1 MPLKPVSVTQLNDY
15 LNRVISTDPLL
26 SSVTVQGEVSGV
38 KYHSS
43 GHVYFSLVDSRSRL
57 SCFLHREKAMQLQEK
72 LTDGMELTASGGI
85 TVFSRGGSYS
95 LYVRSLEIEG
105 KGDLAAAFEQMKRRL
120 DREGLFDPAHKKPLP
135 PYPDRIGVITAGTG
149 AAIRDILKIIRKRNN
164 VCDVVV
170 FPTAVQ
176 GDGAAEKIARAIDFV
191 NENFNDIDI
200 LIVGRGGGSAEDLW
214 AFNEEAVARSIY
226 ASRIPI
232 ISAVGH
238 EIDFSIS
245 DLVADVR
252 AETPTAAAQIAVP
265 DTEELSGQL
274 ETWKEQLRRQ
284 LENSLMYQ
292 NLKVENQIRMLRDGL
307 ESKISG
313 VQNRLEQYRTVL
325 RENDPRRIL
334 AQGYSIVEDSR
345 GRVMLDANLISPE
358 ETYRITFHNGS
369 AEGRLN
375 KTGDGNDE

>member
-120 DREGLFDPAHKKPLP
+120 DREGLFNPAHKKPLP

>member
-265 DTEELSGQL
+265 DTEELFGQL

>member
-15 LNRVISTDPLL
+15 LNRVVSTDPLL

-105 KGDLAAAFEQMKRRL
+105 KGDLAAAFEQMKQRL
-120 DREGLFDPAHKKPLP
+120 NREGLFDPAHKKPLP
-135 PYPDRIGVITAGTG
+135 PYPGRIGVITAGTG

-226 ASRIPI
+226 ASRIPV

-265 DTEELSGQL
+265 DTEELAGQL
-274 ETWKEQLRRQ
+274 EAWKEQLRRQ

-292 NLKVENQIRMLRDGL
+292 NLKVENQIRLLRDSL

-313 VQNRLEQYRTVL
+313 AQSCLEQYRTVL

-345 GRVMLDANLISPE
+345 GRVMRDADLLSPE

-369 AEGRLN
+369 AEGRL
-375 KTGDGNDE
+375 KKIGDDSDE

>member
-15 LNRVISTDPLL
+15 LNRVVSTDPLL

-57 SCFLHREKAMQLQEK
+57 SCFLHREKAMQMQEK

-120 DREGLFDPAHKKPLP
+120 NREGLFDPAHKKTLP

-176 GDGAAEKIARAIDFV
+176 GDGAAEKIARTIDFV

-226 ASRIPI
+226 ASRIPV

-265 DTEELSGQL
+265 DTEELAGQL
-274 ETWKEQLRRQ
+274 EVWKEQLRRH

-292 NLKVENQIRMLRDGL
+292 NLKVENQIRLLRDSM

-313 VQNRLEQYRTVL
+313 AQSCLEQYRTVL

-345 GRVMLDANLISPE
+345 GRVMRDADLLSPE

-369 AEGRLN
+369 AEGRL
-375 KTGDGNDE
+375 KKIGDGSDE

>member
-135 PYPDRIGVITAGTG
+135 PYPDKIGVITAGTG

-369 AEGRLN
+369 AVGRLK

>member
-15 LNRVISTDPLL
+15 LNRVVSTDPLL

-72 LTDGMELTASGGI
+72 LTDGMELTVSGGI

-369 AEGRLN
+369 AEGRLK